1 MKENLGFKQKQT
13 KISVSIL
20 CVCVCLKIKEPNKS
34 YFLLARNRV
43 VFKAPTSET
52 YPLSP
57 ESMDVKVARV
67 W

>member
-1 MKENLGFKQKQT
+1 MTENVGYKQKQT
-13 KISVSIL
+13 KISVSM

-34 YFLLARNRV
+34 YILLARNRV

>member
-1 MKENLGFKQKQT
+1 M
-13 KISVSIL
+13 
-20 CVCVCLKIKEPNKS
+20 CVCLKIKEPNKS

>member
-1 MKENLGFKQKQT
+1 MTENLGYKQKQT
-13 KISVSIL
+13 KRSVSIL
-20 CVCVCLKIKEPNKS
+20 CVCLKIKEPNKS
-34 YFLLARNRV
+34 YILLARNRV